1 MMKYDHVSCPNDLTA
16 TVLTEMLQ
24 QSRPGIRI
32 QSIATKTISSAILSQ
47 VVEFEIT
54 SNQPKQPPLIAKFLK
69 PSLPLSEMFRV
80 EGTFYEHH
88 QLPDTIFATP
98 TCIATGPRFLLLEKV
113 PDIDTYTLFESC
125 PHAYIPE
132 LVRRMAR
139 LHAHYW
145 KSSENPLVS
154 KLSMT
159 AGMGS
164 ALTGPQKQQLFA
176 QHGTAFGGDLQY
188 QDLCQ
193 SVNHLDLCALHN
205 RVQSFQPTLIHGDF
219 HVGNLLFRKQ
229 DEQIF
234 LIDWATCGAGNP
246 MVDFVFFV
254 VVSTSGISVKTVLD
268 KWLPF
273 YHGELTRTMSDT
285 TQLNVSLSD
294 LRRHFVNCL
303 INQFVILV
311 CYDQTARGLLQQEAA
326 TPEILKMY
334 NHHFDNVNQR
344 CADAILESG
353 ALLEAALPTSLKA
366 SSTAA
371 ACTEEPQLL
380 TEI

>member
-1 MMKYDHVSCPNDLTA
+1 MKYDHVSCPKDLTA

-24 QSRPGIRI
+24 QSRPGNSI
-32 QSIATKTISSAILSQ
+32 QSIATKPISSAILSQ
-47 VVEFEIT
+47 VVELEVT
-54 SNQPKQPPLIAKFLK
+54 SNQPNQPNLIAKFLK

-98 TCIATGPRFLLLEKV
+98 TCIAAGPRFLLLEKV
-113 PDIDTYTLFESC
+113 PDIDTYTLIESC
-125 PHAYIPE
+125 PHGCIPE

-145 KSSENPLVS
+145 KSPENLLVS

-164 ALTGPQKQQLFA
+164 ALTGPQKQQLFS
-176 QHGTAFGGDLQY
+176 QHYTGFGGDLQC

-193 SVNHLDLCALHN
+193 SVNQLNLCALHN

-219 HVGNLLFRKQ
+219 HVGNLLFRTQ

-246 MVDFVFFV
+246 MVDFVFFFM
-254 VVSTSGISVKTVLD
+254 VSTSGISVEIVLD
-268 KWLPF
+268 KWLSF
-273 YHGELTRTMSDT
+273 YHGELTRTTSDT
-285 TQLNVSLSD
+285 NVSLSD

-326 TPEILKMY
+326 NPEILKMY
-334 NHHFDNVNQR
+334 NQHFDNVNQR

-353 ALLEAALPTSLKA
+353 ALSEATLPTSLKGG
-366 SSTAA
+366 STTA

-380 TEI
+380 TKI